1 VGPLARDVPMI
12 ERVMTIIDPSFR
24 RQSAPRRATVGWV
37 QVEANVEVAAAAR
50 AVLAGA
56 DVELRSVSLPS
67 FAAAFTAGLTIIGAE
82 IWAAFGHLAESERLG
97 ADVRSRLLASRA
109 ITPTEVAAAEA
120 VRRTFQAEVDEA
132 LTHVDALALPTLPE
146 LPLSLAAAA
155 DARAALHLSSLVRPF
170 NLSGHPALTVPTA
183 VQGVP
188 VGVQLVGCAREDEAL
203 CALARSVQLPRG
215 AGCGHP

>member
-12 ERVMTIIDPSFR
+12 ERVMTIIDSSFR

-37 QVEANVEVAAAAR
+37 RLEANAEVTAAAH
-50 AVLAGA
+50 AVLAAA

-82 IWAAFGHLAESERLG
+82 TWAAFGHLAESERLG
-97 ADVRSRLLASRA
+97 ADVRVRLLASRT

-120 VRRTFQAEVDEA
+120 VRRTFRAEVDEA
-132 LTHVDALALPTLPE
+132 LTRVDALALPTLPE

-170 NLSGHPALTVPTA
+170 NLSGHPALTVPIA

-188 VGVQLVGCAREDEAL
+188 VGLQLVGGTHGDEAL
-203 CALARSVQLPRG
+203 CALGHIVAGTLHLPDE
-215 AGCGHP
+215 